1 MSKIKIGISS
11 CLLGKPVR
19 YDGKNKQ
26 DRLLTDV
33 FSQLVKWIPVCP
45 EAEYGLPV
53 PREEMRL
60 YGNPDS
66 PRLITINTKA
76 DHTKGM
82 QKWGGKKIRDLKNE
96 NLCGFIFKSRS
107 PSCGI
112 RGIKVYPLSGKRT
125 QKGAGL
131 FAGVFTRAFPIIPA
145 EDDVRLHDPYIRNNF
160 IERFTV
166 FKKWQDYMKKDNSV
180 KSLISFHTDH
190 KLLIQSHSP
199 AHYRSLGKIMEKA
212 VQCKQKELFSEYIKL
227 FMEGLKPSVKV
238 NKNTSGQQ

>member
-1 MSKIKIGISS
+1 MSRIKIGISS

-19 YDGKNKQ
+19 YDGENKQ
-26 DRLLTDV
+26 DRLLTDA
-33 FSQLVKWIPVCP
+33 FSRLVQWIPVCP

-82 QKWGGKKIRDLKNE
+82 QKWGGKKITALKNE

-112 RGIKVYPLSGKRT
+112 REIKIYPLSGKRAK
-125 QKGAGL
+125 KGAGL
-131 FAGVFTRAFPIIPA
+131 FAAAFTRAFPIIPA
-145 EDDVRLHDPYIRNNF
+145 EDDVRLHDPDIRNNF
-160 IERFTV
+160 IERISV
-166 FKKWQDYMKKDNSV
+166 FKSWQDYMKKDNSV
-180 KSLISFHTDH
+180 KGLTSFHADH

-199 AHYRSLGKIMEKA
+199 AHYSSLGGIVEKA
-212 VQCKQKELFSEYIKL
+212 CKHRQKELFSEYIKL
-227 FMEGLKPSVKV
+227 LMECLKLSA
-238 NKNTSGQQ
+238 